1 MVMSHGGLEESPGP
15 LPAVKVVR
23 HVTPTKSPPT
33 PSVVRKQLV
42 YIHTAASSSRNLKP
56 LSHHL
61 PVAVSPG

>member
-42 YIHTAASSSRNLKP
+42 YIHTAAISSRNLKP
-56 LSHHL
+56 LSHQL